1 MHTLELEINKE
12 LRSRLNSKNMP
23 LYDMMSYHLGIG
35 QDQEG
40 IVPERQIGNIFQMAV
55 QAFGGDTDRTILV
68 AVALELING
77 FCEIHDDVQ
86 SGRPD
91 RNGKDTVWWLW
102 GPAQAINAGDGMH
115 SLARLVASRIGE
127 YGFSQDQSFE
137 IVRSLD
143 DATLLACEGR
153 YRDLEMQDQL
163 SVSED
168 SYVRTVQEKVGAL
181 FGAAFSIAA
190 FLTGREEKII
200 TRLRGSG
207 YKLGEAFQLNSDMT
221 GLWGNSGSD
230 VSVNFLNKKKLYPVV
245 VALGL
250 ADPGQKRRLG
260 EIYFKRVLEAEDLEK
275 VRIILDELDIR
286 DISMTAT
293 AQAAEVVFKDIKTY
307 TLGGDETESLIS
319 YLNRVVYGGI

>member
-12 LRSRLNSKNMP
+12 LRSRLSSKNLP

-35 QDQEG
+35 QDQKG
-40 IVPERQIGNIFQMAV
+40 IVPERQIGNILQMSV

-68 AVALELING
+68 AAALELING

-86 SGRPD
+86 SGRPG
-91 RNGKDTVWWLW
+91 RNGKDAVWWVW

-115 SLARLVASRIGE
+115 SLARLVASRMGE

-137 IVRSLD
+137 VVRMLD

-163 SVSED
+163 AVSED
-168 SYVRTVQEKVGAL
+168 SYVRTAQEKVGAL

-190 FLTGREEKII
+190 FLTGMEERVI
-200 TRLRGSG
+200 TRLRETGS
-207 YKLGEAFQLNSDMT
+207 KLGEAFLINSDVME
-221 GLWGNSGSD
+221 LWGNRGTD
-230 VSVNFLNKKKLYPVV
+230 VSVDFLNKKKLYPVV

-250 ADPGQKRRLG
+250 ADPGQKRKLG
-260 EIYFKRVLEAEDLEK
+260 EIYFKRVLETEDLEK
-275 VRIILDELDIR
+275 IRIILDELNIR
-286 DISMTAT
+286 DISMEAS
-293 AQAAEVVFKDIKTY
+293 AQAAEMVNRDIKTY
-307 TLGGDETESLIS
+307 SLGGDEAESLIS
-319 YLNRVVYGGI
+319 YLNRVVYG